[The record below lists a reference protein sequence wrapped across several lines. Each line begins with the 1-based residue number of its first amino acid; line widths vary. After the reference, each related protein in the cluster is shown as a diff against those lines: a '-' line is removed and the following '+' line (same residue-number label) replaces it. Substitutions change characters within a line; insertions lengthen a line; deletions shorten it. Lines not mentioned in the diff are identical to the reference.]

1 MSAHPALGLD
11 ISKQNFHAALL
22 LANGNTRAKVLPNTL
37 EGHAQLLE
45 WLQHCGMERVHAC
58 MEATGSYGRALA
70 SFLSAA
76 GHTVSVVNPL
86 RVKGF
91 ALSELTRTK
100 TDKVDAAVI
109 ARFCAALKPAP
120 WQPPA
125 EESEQLQALM
135 RRLEALMQML
145 QREQNRFDGAN
156 PLVQDSLERHVEFL
170 KTEMA
175 LTRQQIH
182 DHFEQHPELC
192 RQRDLLVSIPGIG
205 EQTAGVILAEVGSI
219 EAFDS
224 ARQLAAYAGL
234 TPREKLSGTSVRGR
248 AVLSKVGNAR
258 LRKAL
263 YMPAM
268 VSLRHNPVLKD
279 FWERL
284 LGRGKSKPVAL
295 GALMRKLLQLAY
307 GVLKSGKPFDPE
319 YGRTVQ
325 PS

>member
-1 MSAHPALGLD
+1 
-11 ISKQNFHAALL
+11 
-22 LANGNTRAKVLPNTL
+22 
-37 EGHAQLLE
+37 
-45 WLQHCGMERVHAC
+45 
-58 MEATGSYGRALA
+58 
-70 SFLSAA
+70 
-76 GHTVSVVNPL
+76 
-86 RVKGF
+86 
-91 ALSELTRTK
+91 
-100 TDKVDAAVI
+100 
-109 ARFCAALKPAP
+109 
-120 WQPPA
+120 
-125 EESEQLQALM
+125 
-135 RRLEALMQML
+135 
-145 QREQNRFDGAN
+145 
-156 PLVQDSLERHVEFL
+156 
-170 KTEMA
+170 
-175 LTRQQIH
+175 
-182 DHFEQHPELC
+182 
-192 RQRDLLVSIPGIG
+192 
-205 EQTAGVILAEVGSI
+205 VGSI